1 MSLNELRRM
10 EGREPMPTETITLND
25 AIHFDDTT
33 DLVVVG
39 MGAAGA
45 SAAIEGRAAGLDV
58 VVLERAS
65 AGGGSSALCGGF
77 IYLGGGTRVQKLN
90 GFDDTVEDMFK
101 YLMAMTPN
109 ADEEK
114 IRLYCENSLEHFDW
128 LERQGIVFNN
138 GFYPDK
144 HVEHSTE
151 DGLAWTGN
159 EKVWPFSEQAHAYP
173 RGHKVTVEGGQQE
186 LGMGGRK
193 MMGILIK
200 RVEESG
206 ARIIVDA
213 NVKNLIV
220 DGSGSVV
227 GVRYKTFEGERNIRA
242 RRGVL
247 ISTGGFA
254 MNKEMSERLMPI
266 LADERVNIVGSTYS
280 DGSGIELG
288 LSAGGVLQDVGYL
301 LTAPFYPP
309 AQLMKGLLVNKAGKR
324 FVAEDS
330 YHGRTSGAILLQPEQ
345 TAYLI
350 LDNAMFDRPLMGGQ
364 QLVDAWDNFADMER
378 DLGMPASALQK
389 TLADYNANAASHHED
404 PEFHKYHD
412 WVQPLVEPPF
422 AALDCS
428 LGHAYFSGF
437 SLGGLATNAKA
448 QVLNAKGKVI
458 AGLYAAGACAT
469 NIAKDGMGYSSGTCV
484 GESTFFGRQAGIN
497 AARA

>member
-1 MSLNELRRM
+1 MAS
-10 EGREPMPTETITLND
+10 ETIRL
-25 AIHFDDTT
+25 DDTIKFDETT
-33 DLVVVG
+33 DFVVIG
-39 MGAAGA
+39 LGAAGA
-45 SAAIEGRAAGLDV
+45 SAAIEARAAGAEV
-58 VVLERAS
+58 IVLERAS

-109 ADEEK
+109 PDVKK

-128 LERQGIVFNN
+128 LEQQGIVFNN

-159 EKVWPFSEQAHAYP
+159 EKVWPFSEQAHPFP
-173 RGHKVTVEGGQQE
+173 RGHKVTVAGGQQE

-193 MMGILIK
+193 MMQILIQ
-200 RVEESG
+200 RVEEAG
-206 ARIIVDA
+206 ARIVVDA
-213 NVKNLIV
+213 NVKKLITDD
-220 DGSGSVV
+220 DGRIV
-227 GVRYKTFEGERNIRA
+227 GVHYKTFEGERNVRA
-242 RRGVL
+242 RKGVL
-247 ISTGGFA
+247 IATGGFA
-254 MNKEMSERLMPI
+254 MNKEMSERLSPL
-266 LADERVNIVGSTYS
+266 LADERINIVGSTYS
-280 DGSGIELG
+280 DGSGITLG
-288 LSAGGVLQDVGYL
+288 LSAGGELQDVGYL

-309 AQLMKGLLVNKAGKR
+309 AQLMKGVMVNKAGKR

-330 YHGRTSGAILLQPEQ
+330 YHGRSSGAILLQPEQ

-364 QLVDAWDNFADMER
+364 ELVDAWDNFADMER
-378 DLGMPASALQK
+378 DLGIPEGALQK
-389 TLADYNANAASHHED
+389 TLADYNAHAAQHED

-412 WVQPLVEPPF
+412 WVQPLAEPPF
-422 AALDCS
+422 AAFNCS

-437 SLGGLATNAKA
+437 SLGGLATNEKA
-448 QVLNAKGKVI
+448 QVLDASGKPI
-458 AGLYAAGACAT
+458 PGLYAAGACAT

-484 GESTFFGRQAGIN
+484 GESTFFGRQAGID
-497 AARA
+497 AARS

>member
-1 MSLNELRRM
+1 
-10 EGREPMPTETITLND
+10 MPTDTIALDDT
-25 AIHFDDTT
+25 IRFDDTA
-33 DLVVVG
+33 DFVVIG
-39 MGAAGA
+39 LGAAGA
-45 SAAIEGRAAGLDV
+45 SAAIEARAAGLDV

-65 AGGGSSALCGGF
+65 AGGGSSALCGGY

-90 GFDDTVEDMFK
+90 GFDDTVEDMFN

-109 ADEEK
+109 PDVKK
-114 IRLYCENSLEHFDW
+114 IRLYCDSSLEHFDW

-138 GFYPDK
+138 GFYGEK
-144 HVEHSTE
+144 CVEHSTE

-159 EKVWPFSEQAHAYP
+159 EKVWPYSEQAHPFP

-186 LGMGGRK
+186 LGMGGAK
-193 MMGILIK
+193 MMRLLIAQ
-200 RVEESG
+200 VEKSG

-213 NVKNLIV
+213 NAKNLIV
-220 DGSGSVV
+220 GPDGAVV
-227 GVRYKTFEGERNIRA
+227 GVRYKTFEGDRNIRA
-242 RRGVL
+242 LKGVL
-247 ISTGGFA
+247 VSTGGFA
-254 MNKEMSERLMPI
+254 MNKEMSNRLMPI
-266 LADERVNIVGSTYS
+266 LADDRVNIVGSTYS
-280 DGSGIELG
+280 DGSGIDLG

-309 AQLMKGLLVNKAGKR
+309 GKLMKGVLVNKSGKR

-330 YHGRTSGAILLQPEQ
+330 YHGRASGAILLQQDQ

-350 LDNAMFDRPLMGGQ
+350 VDNAMFDRPQMGGQ
-364 QLVDAWDNFADMER
+364 TLIDAWDNFVEMER
-378 DLGMPASALQK
+378 DLGLPEGSLQK
-389 TLADYNANAASHHED
+389 TIADYNAHAAADHED

-412 WVQPLVEPPF
+412 WVQPLAEPPY
-422 AALDCS
+422 AAFNCS

-437 SLGGLATNAKA
+437 SLGGLATNEKS
-448 QVLNAKGKVI
+448 QVVDKDGKVI
-458 AGLYAAGACAT
+458 PGLYAAGACAT